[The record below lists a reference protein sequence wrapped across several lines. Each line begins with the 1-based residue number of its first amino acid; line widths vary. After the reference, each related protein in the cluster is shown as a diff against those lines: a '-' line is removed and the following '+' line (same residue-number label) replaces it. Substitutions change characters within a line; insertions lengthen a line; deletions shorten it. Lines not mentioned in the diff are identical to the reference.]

1 MTINFYEG
9 KDNKPHR
16 LFVQSERVTMHD
28 RIVFTEAYYTA
39 DDKCVSF
46 YGVLSFQ
53 CVGVEN
59 SKDKAWKIDG
69 QKVLLTF
76 YKDKKPTWNNE
87 ARKFEDK
94 EVEPSENYLY
104 GFAKEVLKKV
114 DGDCISLVIAPYVNP
129 QFLEEVKSPS
139 VDEATISYW
148 EAKVKNTIVAVNIDS
163 KLLTDSDKELLKIT
177 SSSTSG
183 GGKTYQKP
191 ESESEKLEA
200 RWEFLKQHLGK
211 DYPINSLYELGTL
224 LAIQH
229 VEEDALEMQKILL
242 KTVELIA
249 GMWK

>member
-1 MTINFYEG
+1 MTVNFYEG
-9 KDNKPHR
+9 KEGKPHR
-16 LFVQSERVTMHD
+16 LYVQPDRVTMHD
-28 RIVFTEAYYTA
+28 RIVFTEAYYA
-39 DDKCVSF
+39 VDDKCVSL

-59 SKDKAWKIDG
+59 SKDKTWKVDD
-69 QKVLLTF
+69 QKVLLSF

-104 GFAKEVLKKV
+104 GFAKDVLKKV
-114 DGDCISLVIAPYVNP
+114 DGDCVSVVIAPYVNP

-148 EAKVKNTIVAVNIDS
+148 EAKVKNTIVAVVTHS
-163 KLLTDSDKELLKIT
+163 KLLADSDKSVLSIA
-177 SSSTSG
+177 SSNSG

-191 ESESEKLEA
+191 ETESEKLDA
-200 RWEFLKQHLGK
+200 RWEFVKRHLGENF
-211 DYPINSLYELGTL
+211 PVNSLYELGVL
-224 LAIQH
+224 LAAEQSTPDGK
-229 VEEDALEMQKILL
+229 EEKLALT
-242 KTVELIA
+242 KTLELIV

>member
-1 MTINFYEG
+1 MTVNFYEG

-16 LFVQSERVTMHD
+16 LYVQSDRVTMHD
-28 RIVFTEAYYTA
+28 RIVFTEAYYA
-39 DDKCVSF
+39 VDDKCVSF

-69 QKVLLTF
+69 QKVLLSF

-94 EVEPSENYLY
+94 EVEASENYLY
-104 GFAKEVLKKV
+104 GFAKEVLKNV
-114 DGDCISLVIAPYVNP
+114 DRDCVSVVIAPYVNP

-148 EAKVKNTIVAVNIDS
+148 EAKVKNTIVAVATDS
-163 KLLTDSDKELLKIT
+163 KLLADSDKAVLSVA
-177 SSSTSG
+177 SSNSG

-200 RWEFLKQHLGK
+200 RWEFLKHHLGK

-229 VEEDALEMQKILL
+229 VEDDALESQKILA
-242 KTVELIA
+242 KTIELIV